1 MGQLSKTSSA
11 NLKLQ
16 VSLYEHDWFMEAA
29 FFLALH
35 TGIRTR
41 VPTLKL
47 LQTVFLDAGSFIVMT
62 YPRETRAFFFLS
74 FFLSSPR
81 TCPSRTAP
89 APCTTPPNV
98 VSGPLCETAFAP

>member
-1 MGQLSKTSSA
+1 MQETLVRRFHRAYNHTWTDLAVHCGNLLLRYALQNDGYWKLVGQLSKTSSA

-41 VPTLKL
+41 VPTPKL
-47 LQTVFLDAGSFIVMT
+47 LQTVFFDAGSFIVMT
-62 YPRETRAFFFLS
+62 
-74 FFLSSPR
+74 
-81 TCPSRTAP
+81 
-89 APCTTPPNV
+89 
-98 VSGPLCETAFAP
+98 